1 MGVEEGD
8 CGGKFI
14 VVIND
19 IGEVGHGFMA
29 FIDRGR
35 KGFVIGSHVLG
46 GIDYV
51 KGPLPTITENDI
63 SIDP

>member
-1 MGVEEGD
+1 
-8 CGGKFI
+8 
-14 VVIND
+14 
-19 IGEVGHGFMA
+19 MA